1 MWLTGGAKLT
11 AKNSLGILGN
21 SINSLGFFWNSEKFL
36 AINDG
41 GAKLIA
47 KNILGIVRNSINSLG
62 ILGNSINSW
71 QSTMGVQN

>member
-1 MWLTGGAKLT
+1 MVDWGAKLTAKNSLVILGNSRILGFFWNSEKFLAINDGGAKLT

-41 GAKLIA
+41 
-47 KNILGIVRNSINSLG
+47 
-62 ILGNSINSW
+62 
-71 QSTMGVQN
+71 VQN